1 MSVCTSFPYF
11 KIFKCRVDR
20 SASGYITLLDSA
32 LRKTLKS
39 RKGSFEWN
47 LVYNLH
53 TYLHYLCST
62 QVGPF
67 HYQIRNTGATVG
79 GAPPEYKLQLESDY
93 HRIPSKKYHPISD
106 AIKLTA
112 RRPTKCTEQSKKCY
126 EVVCLVNTFLF

>member
-1 MSVCTSFPYF
+1 MDLC
-11 KIFKCRVDR
+11 
-20 SASGYITLLDSA
+20 ASRYITLLDSA

-67 HYQIRNTGATVG
+67 HYQIRNTGVRRV
-79 GAPPEYKLQLESDY
+79 PSEYKVEVESDY
-93 HRIPSKKYHPISD
+93 HQIPSKKYHPIND
-106 AIKLTA
+106 AIKLRKRRLRILWSSLTNQNEVCFVFSSNEVHKTA
-112 RRPTKCTEQSKKCY
+112 NKI
-126 EVVCLVNTFLF
+126 

>member
-1 MSVCTSFPYF
+1 MFVDYLFISKYSNAECLSVQ
-11 KIFKCRVDR
+11 V
-20 SASGYITLLDSA
+20 YITVLDLA

-67 HYQIRNTGATVG
+67 HYQIRNTGATER
-79 GAPPEYKLQLESDY
+79 AALSEYQVELESDY
-93 HRIPSKKYHPISD
+93 H
-106 AIKLTA
+106 
-112 RRPTKCTEQSKKCY
+112 
-126 EVVCLVNTFLF
+126 